1 MFKFLK
7 KEDKTQQVKR
17 EQQAQIDVSALPTHI
32 AIIMDGNGRWA
43 KQRMLSRSIG
53 HREGSKNVKRIVK
66 YCGDLGVSYMT
77 LYAFSTENWSRP
89 KEEVDL
95 LMDLLLEFLRNAE
108 SELDGADVR
117 IHVIGDRSALNDAIN
132 AEIDRVEKV
141 TENNK
146 SLWLNIA
153 INYGGRHELN
163 SAVVEIAKKVSDG
176 VMSCDEIDE
185 KCISD
190 HLYTA
195 GMPEPDLIIRTSG
208 EARLSN
214 FLMWQSAYSE
224 FYFTDVLWPDFNEE
238 EMKTAIVEFQKRNRK
253 FGGVKEEGK

>member
-7 KEDKTQQVKR
+7 KKDKTQQVKLG
-17 EQQAQIDVSALPTHI
+17 QQTQIDVSALPAHI

-43 KQRMLSRSIG
+43 KQRMLSRSMG

-66 YCGDLGVSYMT
+66 YCGNLGVSYMT

-108 SELDGADVR
+108 RELDGADVR
-117 IHVIGDRSALNDAIN
+117 IHVIGDRSALNDEIN

-141 TENNK
+141 TESNK

-176 VMSCDEIDE
+176 VMSWDEINE

-195 GMPEPDLIIRTSG
+195 GMPDPDLIIRTSG

-238 EMKTAIVEFQKRNRK
+238 EMEKAIVEFQKRNRK

>member
-1 MFKFLK
+1 MFKFGK
-7 KEDKTQQVKR
+7 KSVKALQ
-17 EQQAQIDVSALPTHI
+17 EQIDLSSLPAHI

-43 KQRMLSRSIG
+43 KKRMLSRSVG
-53 HREGSKNVKRIVK
+53 HREGSKNVKKIVK
-66 YCGDLGVSYMT
+66 FCGDLGISYMT

-89 KEEVDL
+89 KEEVDI

-117 IHVIGDRSALNDAIN
+117 IHVIGDRSALNDEIN

-146 SLWLNIA
+146 TLWLNIA

-163 SAVVEIAKKVSDG
+163 TAVSQIAREVSEG
-176 VMSCDEIDE
+176 VLSVDAIDE
-185 KCISD
+185 RCIAE

-195 GMPEPDLIIRTSG
+195 GMPDPDLIIRTSG

-224 FYFTDVLWPDFNEE
+224 FYFTDVLWPDFSEQ
-238 EMKTAIVEFQKRNRK
+238 EMMKAIVEFQQRNRK
-253 FGGVKEEGK
+253 FGGVKDDK